1 MRLLNKVLSHTLQAI
16 EFVNVVAQEI
26 MKNELILE
34 LLATA
39 SIAGVFVK
47 LISAFFNRLM
57 KNGVNQ

>member
-16 EFVNVVAQEI
+16 ELVNVVAQEI
-26 MKNELILE
+26 MKNEVILE

-39 SIAGVFVK
+39 SMAGVFVK

>member
-1 MRLLNKVLSHTLQAI
+1 MRLLNKVLGNTLQAI
-16 EFVNVVAQEI
+16 EFVNVIAQEI
-26 MKNELILE
+26 MENELILE